1 MVVEQKLLSWIITVI
16 IIIPVRVPLEI
27 GGANAKPLVPC
38 YFVFGDS
45 LVDSGNNNLL
55 ISFSKANFW
64 PNGIDFPNGVA
75 TGRFCNGRTTV
86 DILGLIFSFTHKPL
100 ISHPCTHTYIYN

>member
-1 MVVEQKLLSWIITVI
+1 MVLEQKLSWIITVFI
-16 IIIPVRVPLEI
+16 IVVLFPARVPLEI
-27 GGANAKPLVPC
+27 GAEPLVPC

-55 ISFSKANFW
+55 VSFAKANYW
-64 PNGIDFPNGVA
+64 PNGIDFPNGTA

-86 DILGLIFSFTHKPL
+86 DIIGPTSP
-100 ISHPCTHTYIYN
+100 SPRSP